1 MIFLIKK
8 LDIFTIK
15 SELRFKKKTD
25 HQTILGGILT
35 MILII
40 LMILSLISFGSEVIK
55 KQLPET
61 NIGEEYDIY
70 PKQHEINSLNFG
82 LAFGL
87 QNSNVKHYINNKIYK
102 AHVYQDTL
110 NRLRNETDGS
120 IKLNFAK
127 QEIPIEICS
136 KDHFPEK
143 FHFYFLKLDIKN
155 LFCIAKNHTKYFL
168 RGTFDND
175 LFKSIKIVINECVGN
190 NCESKD
196 IIDKELFS
204 GYFAMYYIDK
214 IINPSSLKSPFKEYP
229 TDFFTAISNSVRK
242 NTDYYFKRVKI
253 ISDEGFLLESKNT
266 IEDINVKNFFEQY
279 IFSKNNANFFNMN
292 FRLDNIQVI
301 YTRRY
306 KKVQDVLAQVG
317 GIFKV
322 KNYLIYIFVI
332 LLHDLKY

>member
-1 MIFLIKK
+1 MNFLIKK

-15 SELRFKKKTD
+15 SELRFKNKTD

-35 MILII
+35 IVLFI

-61 NIGEEYDIY
+61 NIGEQYDIY
-70 PKQHEINSLNFG
+70 PKLHEIHRIDFG

-87 QNSNVKHYINNKIYK
+87 QNSKAIHYTNDRIYK
-102 AHVYQDTL
+102 PFAYQ
-110 NRLRNETDGS
+110 RKFIRVKNETDGS
-120 IKLNFAK
+120 IKLNYI
-127 QEIPIEICS
+127 QEEIPIEICS

-155 LFCIAKNHTKYFL
+155 LFCIAKNHTKFSL
-168 RGTFDND
+168 RGTFEND
-175 LFKSIKIVINECVGN
+175 LFESIKIVINECVGK

-229 TDFFTAISNSVRK
+229 TDFYTTIGNSAQK

-266 IEDINVKNFFEQY
+266 IEDIVVKNFFEQY
-279 IFSKNNANFFNMN
+279 IFSKNNTNFFNLK
-292 FRLDNIQVI
+292 FKFDNIQVI

-322 KNYLIYIFVI
+322 LTIF
-332 LLHDLKY
+332 